1 MNYDSYKS
9 LKVTKDNGIATVT
22 INRPETLNAISMD
35 VHAEIERIWTDI
47 EHDDEINVSILTGA
61 GKCFSAGGNIKDMID
76 RWGTPAS
83 RTMLAA
89 LPERAKRLVA
99 GFVNST
105 KPIVAAINGDAM
117 GLGAT
122 IALLCDTSVIS
133 ETARIGDTH
142 VRVGLVAGDGG
153 AVIWPLLIGVN
164 RAKDFIMRGKVVR
177 GKEATEIGITNY
189 CAPAEQV
196 MAEALKIAEDINSV
210 PPLAARWTKISAN
223 LILKQQFALVMDA
236 CIAYECM
243 SMASEDHLEACKA
256 FVEKRK
262 GTFKGA

>member
-1 MNYDSYKS
+1 MVDYSEYEF
-9 LKVTKDNGIATVT
+9 LKIEVAERIATVT
-22 INRPETLNAISMD
+22 LNRPEQLNAVNAALHHEFEQIWLDLAQDRD
-35 VHAEIERIWTDI
+35 VNAIL
-47 EHDDEINVSILTGA
+47 LTGA
-61 GKCFSAGGNIKDMID
+61 GKAFSVGGDL
-76 RWGTPAS
+76 TS
-83 RTMLAA
+83 RNKPTKSKGRGGRRIVMADGRRVIENMLDV
-89 LPERAKRLVA
+89 EQ
-99 GFVNST
+99 
-105 KPIVAAINGDAM
+105 PIVAAINGDA
-117 GLGAT
+117 LGFAANV
-122 IALLCDTSVIS
+122 ALLCDVTIASA
-133 ETARIGDTH
+133 TAKLADTH
-142 VRVGLVAGDGG
+142 VALGAVAGDGG

-177 GKEATEIGITNY
+177 GKEATEMGITNY

-262 GTFKGA
+262 GVFKGA

>member
-1 MNYDSYKS
+1 M
-9 LKVTKDNGIATVT
+9 V
-22 INRPETLNAISMD
+22 
-35 VHAEIERIWTDI
+35 
-47 EHDDEINVSILTGA
+47 
-61 GKCFSAGGNIKDMID
+61 
-76 RWGTPAS
+76 
-83 RTMLAA
+83 AA

-105 KPIVAAINGDAM
+105 KPIVAAVNGDAM

-122 IALLCDTSVIS
+122 LALLCDTSVIA

-177 GKEATEIGITNY
+177 GKEATELGLTNY

-196 MAEALKIAEDINSV
+196 MAEAMKIAEDINSV

-256 FVEKRK
+256 FVDKRK
-262 GTFKGA
+262 GAFKGA